1 MPCDETNEN
10 SFPNVWKFI
19 GKRQVG
25 SCFNNYKVVA
35 FNDVEDYSHY
45 LKQHLT
51 DEQRELMKAILQ
63 NNLENFVSKKSKPK
77 KYLDCSSVAVNYKQE
92 LVAQYSR
99 IFLKMTN
106 QTAEISSNDS
116 LNSSNRT
123 VLTFLSNET
132 YYSIRNKSSI
142 SVGNNML
149 YRFISLFTRK

>member
-1 MPCDETNEN
+1 
-10 SFPNVWKFI
+10 
-19 GKRQVG
+19 
-25 SCFNNYKVVA
+25 
-35 FNDVEDYSHY
+35 
-45 LKQHLT
+45 
-51 DEQRELMKAILQ
+51 
-63 NNLENFVSKKSKPK
+63 
-77 KYLDCSSVAVNYKQE
+77 
-92 LVAQYSR
+92 VAQYSR
-99 IFLKMTN
+99 IFLKMN